1 MRSGFSIATD
11 MTTLTNISDLRR
23 HASFTLTRVSICL
36 RVSSNTSVHVTYPC
50 TGSTRIKCASRR
62 CRTFGGPKNAS
73 GTGVHAQPQDACAP
87 SLFPCASSVLLFPR
101 PLMLLP
107 RRVCK
112 YSGIQGLGGWRGRP
126 SFCSS
131 GFGLCRPY
139 WTRVLACVL
148 HVHVWL
154 CIPNAVD
161 ADTHLYF
168 IHAVMS
174 QTLARVKRNVRV
186 QRTAQ
191 ASTRFH
197 HPSNWAV

>member
-1 MRSGFSIATD
+1 MHRKHQDQMRQQ
-11 MTTLTNISDLRR
+11 TLQNLWRSEECVR
-23 HASFTLTRVSICL
+23 HWRTRAAPGRVRTILVPMRLVRVAVSQAI
-36 RVSSNTSVHVTYPC
+36 
-50 TGSTRIKCASRR
+50 
-62 CRTFGGPKNAS
+62 
-73 GTGVHAQPQDACAP
+73 DA
-87 SLFPCASSVLLFPR
+87 ASSPCVQ
-101 PLMLLP
+101 M
-107 RRVCK
+107 
-112 YSGIQGLGGWRGRP
+112 SGIQGLGDWRGRP